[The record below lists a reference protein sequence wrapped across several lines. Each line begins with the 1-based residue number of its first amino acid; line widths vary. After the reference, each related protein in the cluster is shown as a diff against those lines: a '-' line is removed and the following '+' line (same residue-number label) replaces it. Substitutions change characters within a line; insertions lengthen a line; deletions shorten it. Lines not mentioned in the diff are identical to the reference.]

1 MRKYLTALMKEHV
14 NFAHEK
20 NVQVQNLGLDIF
32 PGRQKKDQA
41 SKFKEVK
48 NIMAIL
54 EIVINNSKCLLGK

>member
-1 MRKYLTALMKEHV
+1 MRKYLAALMKEHV

-20 NVQVQNLGLDIF
+20 NAQVQNLGLDIF

-48 NIMAIL
+48 KHHGYFG
-54 EIVINNSKCLLGK
+54 NSNQQF

>member
-1 MRKYLTALMKEHV
+1 MCKYLAALMKEHV

-32 PGRQKKDQA
+32 PGRRKKDQA

-48 NIMAIL
+48 NIMVIL